1 MKKLQKLFAG
11 FMCVAVMLATAPN
24 TLTVNAATKNT
35 VKTSVSKVESKAK
48 SIKVTWKEKSSVKGY
63 QVQYSTSSNFKKS
76 ATKTKTIKNKKTKSV
91 TIKNLK
97 GCNKKY
103 YVRVRTYKVV
113 KGKKVYSSWSK
124 AKNVKTLNHQWKN
137 STCKVCGKI
146 KSNSTSSNST
156 NSNSSANYH
165 GKVYT
170 GGSSSKRY
178 HYEAECA
185 GKYSHEITWDEVS
198 RRGLTPCG
206 NCVEK

>member
-1 MKKLQKLFAG
+1 MKKLQKLFVG

-63 QVQYSTSSNFKKS
+63 QVQYSTSSKFKKS

-113 KGKKVYSSWSK
+113 NGKKVYSSWSK

-146 KSNSTSSNST
+146 KSNSASSNST